1 MFAAPVSLIWCF
13 RQKNG
18 LSEDCGTIVIGG
30 GSNKLWPWQMLN
42 FLYLCR
48 AFVLLFF
55 LVYYIGLAGG
65 KDIYRYFLSINPTHF
80 KQSEHDIRHKNTGT
94 MDISLGPYRFNYP
107 DDGLAIYKLEDLV
120 EQYFVMSISGSR
132 FCVSGG
138 RCSSFGFRRIRRR
151 SRGWRFGRRFGGSRG
166 RRVCI
171 VIFVVDPEAY
181 TISLF
186 VEIVLTE

>member
-1 MFAAPVSLIWCF
+1 
-13 RQKNG
+13 
-18 LSEDCGTIVIGG
+18 
-30 GSNKLWPWQMLN
+30 MLN

-120 EQYFVMSISGSR
+120 EQYFLCNEHFWFQVL
-132 FCVSGG
+132 CVGG
-138 RCSSFGFRRIRRR
+138 KMFKFRVSTHTEEEQGMKIWKTFRGVPREKSMYCDFRR
-151 SRGWRFGRRFGGSRG
+151 
-166 RRVCI
+166 
-171 VIFVVDPEAY
+171 
-181 TISLF
+181 
-186 VEIVLTE
+186 

>member
-1 MFAAPVSLIWCF
+1 M
-13 RQKNG
+13 
-18 LSEDCGTIVIGG
+18 
-30 GSNKLWPWQMLN
+30 
-42 FLYLCR
+42 
-48 AFVLLFF
+48 
-55 LVYYIGLAGG
+55 
-65 KDIYRYFLSINPTHF
+65 SINPTHF

-120 EQYFVMSISGSR
+120 EQYFLCNEHFWFQVL
-132 FCVSGG
+132 CVGG
-138 RCSSFGFRRIRRR
+138 KMFKFRVSTHTEEEQGMKIWKTFR
-151 SRGWRFGRRFGGSRG
+151 GSRG